1 MVGSMAGA
9 AEHLDHAIQHLL
21 HRVGGEHQSHPPTGA
36 PRRCCTTAIAR
47 TAETARAVDPVP
59 SPRLDVGAAI
69 TDEETAPTP
78 AMMAAADTEIASRR
92 RYVALTVRNV
102 ELTRAAFQSI
112 GSAGQAL

>member
-1 MVGSMAGA
+1 M
-9 AEHLDHAIQHLL
+9 
-21 HRVGGEHQSHPPTGA
+21 
-36 PRRCCTTAIAR
+36 
-47 TAETARAVDPVP
+47 P

-102 ELTRAAFQSI
+102 ELTRALSKVSDLLGKLSRPAEPHMAELPMAEL
-112 GSAGQAL
+112 SAYLAA